1 MTSWPRRW
9 ITEAPTRID
18 SSYAFHR
25 SRQAKD
31 LGDNDASPIMRFPS
45 RETFQE
51 TLCGWGRRS
60 VSTVSRLSRIKRM
73 DIRFPIYTNNWI

>member
-1 MTSWPRRW
+1 MTSWPGRR

-25 SRQAKD
+25 SSQAKD
-31 LGDNDASPIMRFPS
+31 LGDKDPGPIMRFPS

-51 TLCGWGRRS
+51 TLRG
-60 VSTVSRLSRIKRM
+60 
-73 DIRFPIYTNNWI
+73 

>member
-1 MTSWPRRW
+1 MTSWPGRR

-25 SRQAKD
+25 SSQAKD
-31 LGDNDASPIMRFPS
+31 LGPIMRFPS

-51 TLCGWGRRS
+51 TLRG
-60 VSTVSRLSRIKRM
+60 
-73 DIRFPIYTNNWI
+73 

>member
-1 MTSWPRRW
+1 MATPLDNRSADPD
-9 ITEAPTRID
+9 D

-25 SRQAKD
+25 SIQAKD
-31 LGDNDASPIMRFPS
+31 LGVNDASPIMRFPS

-51 TLCGWGRRS
+51 TLCAWGRRS
-60 VSTVSRLSRIKRM
+60 VSTVSRLSPITCI